1 MRTSQSLGRKILPS
15 INNKK
20 KTVDYLTISKNTVIH
35 YQKGIPSVYSIQEW
49 IDNYDKYKQIMQ
61 IPLFKNFR
69 NAKLFDLWR
78 RFYKKTKRQYYT
90 EKLKK
95 KFFFIDRNLLQGIL
109 EIRNILKGMKVLNIF
124 ELNQGSP
131 CLLNQ
136 FNELHKVNLIDIES
150 KIDSFRAKVKKVI
163 NISCKE
169 SYQRYKTEKKITLD
183 DDNNVGNENEGED
196 KQKKEEVNNIQ
207 NFIKDSIPYAQ
218 DATRKNTL

>member
-1 MRTSQSLGRKILPS
+1 
-15 INNKK
+15 
-20 KTVDYLTISKNTVIH
+20 
-35 YQKGIPSVYSIQEW
+35 
-49 IDNYDKYKQIMQ
+49 
-61 IPLFKNFR
+61 
-69 NAKLFDLWR
+69 
-78 RFYKKTKRQYYT
+78 
-90 EKLKK
+90 
-95 KFFFIDRNLLQGIL
+95 
-109 EIRNILKGMKVLNIF
+109 MKVLNIF

-196 KQKKEEVNNIQ
+196 KQKKEEVKNIK
-207 NFIKDSIPYAQ
+207 NYIK
-218 DATRKNTL
+218 N